1 VLKPVLIFYYKRA
14 QLIWHRILM
23 FWVLKNNCMKKNY
36 VAAALIASASI
47 LWACGGNDKKDGG
60 STTTSETTTGT
71 TDANTTAA
79 AAPLDTMDQNFAMT
93 AASSDM
99 LEIQSSN
106 MAMQNASSDRV
117 KNFATTMIRDHGQT
131 SSQLKTIATGKG
143 ITLPTD
149 LLPPHKTMLDG
160 LQGKTGKDFDKAYTA
175 MQVTAHQQAVSLFD
189 RASNNLKDADMKN
202 FATQHLPHLR
212 MHLDSAQAIK

>member
-1 VLKPVLIFYYKRA
+1 
-14 QLIWHRILM
+14 
-23 FWVLKNNCMKKNY
+23 MKKNY
-36 VAAALIASASI
+36 VTAALIASASI

-60 STTTSETTTGT
+60 STTTSETTTGNAT
-71 TDANTTAA
+71 TTA

-149 LLPPHKTMLDG
+149 LMPPHKAMLDK
-160 LQGKTGKDFDKAYTA
+160 LQGKKGKEFDDAYA
-175 MQVTAHQQAVSLFD
+175 DMQVAAHKDAVSLFD
-189 RASNNLKDADMKN
+189 RAANNLKDADMKN
-202 FATQHLPHLR
+202 FASQHLPHLR
-212 MHLDSAQAIK
+212 MHLDSAQAID